1 MAKAVKHSTMA
12 REIKKEY
19 LVQHLEDIK
28 RLIASWISQL
38 SVPNPLAPR
47 GVVWNWQS
55 VYSPNLERDS
65 DSNHILR
72 RHVQSRALWIHHT
85 EWERKLS
92 TLGDLVS
99 QVRNL
104 AEDKY
109 LEQLSDEQEKYKENY
124 IGIALW
130 VAFDSTHSR
139 KPLKLHYK
147 IPDKEPGVALG
158 DFKIELSASTA
169 NERTLIENEY
179 KDFIHYLVGLEPMK
193 ELSTLWHEIQ
203 NVQEQMLAL
212 ARKVLKS
219 NDILYQCRFCRHLWK

>member
-1 MAKAVKHSTMA
+1 MAKAVKHSAMA

-28 RLIASWISQL
+28 RLITSWISQL

-47 GVVWNWQS
+47 GGVWNWQL
-55 VYSPNLERDS
+55 VYSPDLERDP
-65 DSNHILR
+65 DSNHMLR
-72 RHVQSRALWIHHT
+72 RHVRSRALWIHHT
-85 EWERKLS
+85 EWERKLNI
-92 TLGDLVS
+92 LGDLLS
-99 QVRNL
+99 QVRKL

-109 LEQLSDEQEKYKENY
+109 LEQLSDELEKYKENY
-124 IGIALW
+124 IGVALW
-130 VAFDSTHSR
+130 VAFDSTYSR
-139 KPLKLHYK
+139 KPLQIHYK
-147 IPDKEPGVALG
+147 ILDNEPGVALG

-203 NVQEQMLAL
+203 NVQEQMRAL
-212 ARKVLKS
+212 ARKALKS